1 MNMSEI
7 DLQFQFKATKSIST
21 KKRNSH
27 IAQSKYKALKMKT
40 VRMVVAIAVKASESI
55 MRVLAVEAGM
65 MGTVEV
71 EGGG

>member
-1 MNMSEI
+1 
-7 DLQFQFKATKSIST
+7 
-21 KKRNSH
+21 
-27 IAQSKYKALKMKT
+27 MKT
-40 VRMVVAIAVKASESI
+40 VRMVVAIAVKAFESI